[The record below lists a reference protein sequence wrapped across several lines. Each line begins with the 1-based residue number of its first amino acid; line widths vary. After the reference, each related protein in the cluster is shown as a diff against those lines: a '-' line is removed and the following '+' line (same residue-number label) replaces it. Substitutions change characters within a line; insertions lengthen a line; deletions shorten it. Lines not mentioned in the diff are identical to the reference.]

1 MQVVLDVFDKNN
13 NFQQKNISYHFMIF
27 EKNSSWFLKWSIGHP
42 CIHRSFSICVYFQR
56 THTYTLIQIWPRHRT
71 NKHWLEILIAEQ
83 EGVDSGFHVFNVSI
97 LQCPSWACVEQE
109 ERENKLTKVWV
120 EGCSF
125 FPAILFLVSFHSCT
139 TKQCLFYDSISRI
152 HHSCQHIRES
162 KLRMKYL
169 PVITRS

>member
-83 EGVDSGFHVFNVSI
+83 EGVDSGFHVFNISF

-120 EGCSF
+120 EGLQGSLSLRSLDWLLRSEVNGEFNFCPNF
-125 FPAILFLVSFHSCT
+125 EGLVLGCIDGNFC
-139 TKQCLFYDSISRI
+139 K
-152 HHSCQHIRES
+152 
-162 KLRMKYL
+162 
-169 PVITRS
+169 